1 MNTQQYVEELLILN
15 APKLASYRDANWY
28 AHLLLGL
35 IEELLELQVKINTE
49 EEANPIILETGD
61 VLAYST
67 LIASAQLYDSTTHVV
82 QLAEKVA
89 LVLSPYTEA
98 PSPTPLPAPS
108 SASKQRKAA
117 TAAAA
122 APAAAD
128 AAAVAEATSTFT
140 EQIKEVAGKAK
151 RWFRERQPL
160 ELAEVGNA
168 LKQAIEFANLN
179 LTRKLKLS
187 PVSFSQVAQANVAKL
202 KQRAQNKTLFAGSG
216 DTR

>member
-49 EEANPIILETGD
+49 NEADPIILETGD
-61 VLAYST
+61 VLAYSA

-82 QLAEKVA
+82 QLADKVTA
-89 LVLSPYTEA
+89 VLAPFTEA
-98 PSPTPLPAPS
+98 PSPLSLPAPS
-108 SASKQRKAA
+108 ASPNQRKAA
-117 TAAAA
+117 
-122 APAAAD
+122 AAAD
-128 AAAVAEATSTFT
+128 AVAVAEAAATFT
-140 EQIKEVAGKAK
+140 ELIKEVAGKAK

-160 ELAEVGNA
+160 ELAEVG
-168 LKQAIEFANLN
+168 QAFRQAMDFANLN
-179 LTRKLKLS
+179 LTKKLKLS
-187 PVSFSQVAQANVAKL
+187 PVFFTQIAQANVNKL
-202 KQRAQNKTLFAGSG
+202 KQRSKNNTLFAGSG

>member
-35 IEELLELQVKINTE
+35 IEELLELQVKVGTAN
-49 EEANPIILETGD
+49 EAEPIILETGD
-61 VLAYST
+61 VLAYAS
-67 LIASAQLYDSTTHVV
+67 LIASAQLYDSTTHVI
-82 QLAEKVA
+82 QLADQVSA
-89 LVLSPYTEA
+89 VLSSYTEA
-98 PSPTPLPAPS
+98 PAPTPLPAPS
-108 SASKQRKAA
+108 AGSTRK

-122 APAAAD
+122 VAAD
-128 AAAVAEATSTFT
+128 AAAVADANATFT
-140 EQIKEVAGKAK
+140 ELIKEMAGKAK

-160 ELAEVGNA
+160 ELAEVGKA
-168 LKQAIEFANLN
+168 LKQATEFTNLT

-187 PVSFSQVAQANVAKL
+187 PVSFSQVAQANVNKL
-202 KQRAQNKTLFAGSG
+202 KQRAQNKTLFRGSG